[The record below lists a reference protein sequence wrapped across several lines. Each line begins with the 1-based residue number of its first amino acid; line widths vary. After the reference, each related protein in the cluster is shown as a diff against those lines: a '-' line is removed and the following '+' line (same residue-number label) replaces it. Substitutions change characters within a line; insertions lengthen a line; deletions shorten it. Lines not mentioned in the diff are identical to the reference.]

1 MLMCML
7 MIADGDYTHFGIP
20 CVGLRPSQLETFWE
34 ILTNKSC
41 FVHRYI
47 LGSAAETTKFRGA
60 THSLSLLCVSGGTLT
75 RYF

>member
-47 LGSAAETTKFRGA
+47 LGSSGKTTKFRGGPLI
-60 THSLSLLCVSGGTLT
+60 LSGCSAFLGEL
-75 RYF
+75 